1 MGGWL
6 FLFLACGLV
15 SLVLGLS
22 DYHRYRR
29 HHAPTVGLYVAVW
42 FLGAAANLAAAVA
55 VFVFS

>member
-1 MGGWL
+1 
-6 FLFLACGLV
+6 
-15 SLVLGLS
+15 VLGLS